1 MKDRIK
7 ELMERQHMSQKTFA
21 EVLNISTGSL
31 SGIFT
36 GRTRPT
42 LNIVEAIRNKFPKI
56 NLDWLI
62 FGQGPMYLDES
73 TDNNSVSNV
82 VTSSSIDKQMTS
94 NEQPTLFG
102 SQKISSFDD
111 SVPKT
116 PNNSINTVV
125 KYIDKQERK
134 ITEIRIFYDDQTWE
148 TFLPKK

>member
-82 VTSSSIDKQMTS
+82 ITSSS
-94 NEQPTLFG
+94 
-102 SQKISSFDD
+102 
-111 SVPKT
+111 

>member
-7 ELMERQHMSQKTFA
+7 ELMEREHMSQKTFG

-36 GRTRPT
+36 GRTSAILR
-42 LNIVEAIRNKFPKI
+42 IVEAIINKFPKI
-56 NLDWLI
+56 NFDCLI
-62 FGQGPMYLDES
+62 FGQVPMYLDES

-82 VTSSSIDKQMTS
+82 ITSSSIDKQMTS

-111 SVPKT
+111 SVPHT

-148 TFLPKK
+148 TFLLLL